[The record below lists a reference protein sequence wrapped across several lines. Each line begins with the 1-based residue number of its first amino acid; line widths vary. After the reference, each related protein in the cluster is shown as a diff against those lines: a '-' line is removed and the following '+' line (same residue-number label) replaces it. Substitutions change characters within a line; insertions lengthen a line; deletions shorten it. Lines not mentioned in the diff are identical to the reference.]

1 MRRGLP
7 NPRSSPWMRR
17 SSASGRR
24 CRKAAGKH
32 PMVGSRRALLGH
44 RRHRVR
50 SAVARTRAAA
60 DNHPDR
66 AVPGNPAVGPVGI
79 RVVAVGIRA
88 AVPGSP
94 VAGPAGTRAAGPVG
108 SRVAVP
114 VLDLAGTRAAG
125 PVGIP
130 VADPGS
136 PVADPAAVAVG
147 SRAAVGTRRVAAG
160 RPVEVRWMRCRDRP
174 GPTEPRRLANRQ
186 EGETPRGVVGTL
198 RTSWWLRTHLPVR
211 EVRASSTTN
220 GIPDAAGSGSD
231 TLRSPAYS
239 Q

>member
-17 SSASGRR
+17 SWASSRR
-24 CRKAAGKH
+24 CRTAAGKH
-32 PMVGSRRALLGH
+32 LGVGSRRDLLGH

-50 SAVARTRAAA
+50 STAARTRVAA
-60 DNHPDR
+60 DTHPDR
-66 AVPGNPAVGPVGI
+66 VVPGNPVVGPVGS
-79 RVVAVGIRA
+79 RAV
-88 AVPGSP
+88 
-94 VAGPAGTRAAGPVG
+94 GPVG

-114 VLDLAGTRAAG
+114 GSPVVGPVGSRVAVPGSPAADLAGTRAAG
-125 PVGIP
+125 PVGSP
-130 VADPGS
+130 AADPGS
-136 PVADPAAVAVG
+136 PVAAPAAVAVG
-147 SRAAVGTRRVAAG
+147 SRAAVGSRRVAAG

-174 GPTEPRRLANRQ
+174 GRAEPRRLANRQ

-231 TLRSPAYS
+231 TLRSLAYS